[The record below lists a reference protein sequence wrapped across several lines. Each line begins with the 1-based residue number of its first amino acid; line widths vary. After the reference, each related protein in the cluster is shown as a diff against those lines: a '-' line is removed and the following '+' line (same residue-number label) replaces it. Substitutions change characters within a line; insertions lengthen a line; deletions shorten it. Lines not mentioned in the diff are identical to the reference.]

1 MTSEEQEK
9 KCNCEENCN
18 CECDCENNKCEK
30 GCVCE
35 SEKSD
40 ISSEVCSAEQDEKSD
55 SASEVAESKE
65 DEKNY
70 ITFDQFKKVE
80 MTIGKIVEVEVVE
93 DADKLLK
100 LTVDFG
106 DMGTRQIVSGIREYF
121 EDPQSIVGKR
131 VPFATNLQPRT
142 IRGLESNG
150 MIVAVSDKNGN
161 GFSLLEAGEHIT
173 PGSSLS

>member
-1 MTSEEQEK
+1 MSENEEQK
-9 KCNCEENCN
+9 TCACEPGCS
-18 CECDCENNKCEK
+18 CDCDCENNKC
-30 GCVCE
+30 
-35 SEKSD
+35 SEDCNCDSKQDSN
-40 ISSEVCSAEQDEKSD
+40 SSSLEATKDED
-55 SASEVAESKE
+55 
-65 DEKNY
+65 KNY
-70 ITFDQFKKVE
+70 ITFDEFKKAE
-80 MTIGKIVEVEVVE
+80 MTIGKIASVEVVE

-100 LTVDFG
+100 LSVDFG

-150 MIVAVSDKNGN
+150 MIIAVSDKNGN
-161 GFSLLEAGEHIT
+161 GFSLLEVGEQIT